1 MTFSFLLAALIV
13 SRTNLIHHINDFSFI
28 FTYVSIFSAHKNDLL
43 WYLYSTIGGAVFLLS
58 TFYGAVQRRKLRFSF
73 FDFASAL
80 NDELRACLINS
91 GMYKSE
97 RFFRK
102 TRHFLKAYS
111 AYSEKNNA
119 ELRKKIHSFVR
130 FVIF

>member
-1 MTFSFLLAALIV
+1 MLTPPIRLVAVRNILFEIEEICCGESF
-13 SRTNLIHHINDFSFI
+13 
-28 FTYVSIFSAHKNDLL
+28 
-43 WYLYSTIGGAVFLLS
+43 VFL
-58 TFYGAVQRRKLRFSF
+58 FVI
-73 FDFASAL
+73 ASAL

-119 ELRKKIHSFVR
+119 ELRKKIRSFVR